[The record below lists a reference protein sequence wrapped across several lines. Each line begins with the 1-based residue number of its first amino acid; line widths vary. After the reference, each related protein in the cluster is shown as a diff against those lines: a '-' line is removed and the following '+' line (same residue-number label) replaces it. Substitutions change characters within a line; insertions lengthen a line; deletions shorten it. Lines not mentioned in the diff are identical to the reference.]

1 MAMTATEQDDYF
13 RRHLKHRMTALLSPL
28 IIGDGNDPT
37 VTHWAT
43 QQDVYKAALDGSMIT
58 LRLFIEFLGVRSASN
73 GAQLEPIPLKTRR
86 GRLTLEDFDMPT
98 VYPTADLQPS
108 DFSGAGPIRAS
119 HLKGDT
125 FNEEQFIAHVH
136 KWISVRAAHLKIM
149 GVDEGRP
156 TFLEHREAAEIILG
170 KIYDRLYRPRSYP
183 LNIDGPLLGRLVSP
197 ARMWQGL
204 PFGDW

>member
-1 MAMTATEQDDYF
+1 MTATEQDDYF

-28 IIGDGNDPT
+28 VIGDGNDLH
-37 VTHWAT
+37 VAHWAR
-43 QQDVYKAALDGSMIT
+43 QQDVYKAALDGSMVT
-58 LRLFIEFLGVRSASN
+58 LRLFIEFTGVRSASN
-73 GAQLEPIPLKTRR
+73 GAQLEPIPLRARR
-86 GRLTLEDFDMPT
+86 GRLTLADFDLPT

-108 DFSGAGPIRAS
+108 DFSGAELIRSS

-136 KWISVRAAHLKIM
+136 KWISVRAAHLKMM

-156 TFLEHREAAEIILG
+156 TFLEHREAAEIILA
-170 KIYDRLYRPRSYP
+170 KIYDRLYRPRRYP

-197 ARMWQGL
+197 PRMWQGL